1 MDWNGAKVD
10 HVIASRTRLEEIGI
24 EELRFVPKRHIH
36 LSMKNGPGLHRVFAE
51 LLSISCNFLP
61 KSIGWKDDNVG
72 SKPEIERCFFELE
85 TMSAHGK

>member
-1 MDWNGAKVD
+1 MFREGERSYARISQTRRIRPPLRDLMDWNEAKVD

-61 KSIGWKDDNVG
+61 KSIG
-72 SKPEIERCFFELE
+72 
-85 TMSAHGK
+85 

>member
-61 KSIGWKDDNVG
+61 KSIG
-72 SKPEIERCFFELE
+72 
-85 TMSAHGK
+85 